1 MSEQP
6 DWRAAAV
13 ARIEA
18 ADISANIYRTARRL
32 LDLAGDDGN
41 LKIKRSSMMRIAKT
55 TADGTMRRH
64 LGTLTSN
71 GIIHYSTN
79 EFVYISFVNAP
90 VDSASVIT
98 TRAQDALRR
107 ADDEPEEPQSADPVI
122 TTRAQDALRRAD
134 DAPMITRC
142 AQDASTRAQ
151 DALRRAEEPHNVC
164 LFVNTPTTNGD
175 QEQTNKQTTDAR
187 GIFLLTD
194 DDVGL
199 TVEVA
204 QHYASLYEFDQLL
217 RHVGAWWQDR
227 QAGSIA
233 APGALIHR
241 LRSGWNAGPLSEEF
255 RQSSIGRRHVNAQE
269 LAAVERQSAYRPS
282 EYADI
287 ILG

>member
-107 ADDEPEEPQSADPVI
+107 ADDEP
-122 TTRAQDALRRAD
+122 
-134 DAPMITRC
+134 MITRR

-233 APGALIHR
+233 TPGALIHR